1 MYSTMYLH
9 VFFFFSFLFFLL
21 VFMMMM
27 VGLVG
32 SAVVDARLILP
43 GELLQQ

>member
-1 MYSTMYLH
+1 
-9 VFFFFSFLFFLL
+9 
-21 VFMMMM
+21 MMMM

-43 GELLQQ
+43 GELLQQWFAIMIRRKQ